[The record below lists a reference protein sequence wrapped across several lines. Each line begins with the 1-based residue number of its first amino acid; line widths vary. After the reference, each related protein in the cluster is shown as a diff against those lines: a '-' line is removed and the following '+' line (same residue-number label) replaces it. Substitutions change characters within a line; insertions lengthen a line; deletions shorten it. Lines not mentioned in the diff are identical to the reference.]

1 MFVIGVVC
9 HVGVKTPVFALGT
22 LHLVMTFKMYVFFL
36 NIRISFISGMYSVNN
51 QLSIKFICRH
61 RLPLAWAKGH
71 HIQPG
76 SIVFSVEVNE
86 KIIRF
91 QRAE

>member
-1 MFVIGVVC
+1 
-9 HVGVKTPVFALGT
+9 
-22 LHLVMTFKMYVFFL
+22 
-36 NIRISFISGMYSVNN
+36 MYSVNN